1 MTRCVSCTRPSELS
15 RADVQHVR
23 IVSAS
28 ECNIAIDLNSD
39 YMPRVVKHAHTKL
52 LPCKSNIGEVNRS
65 SGRFIKGKT
74 YPSDLRQIS
83 TFEIYQGNT
92 DALLNGMQL
101 VSSPDWS
108 S

>member
-1 MTRCVSCTRPSELS
+1 
-15 RADVQHVR
+15 
-23 IVSAS
+23 
-28 ECNIAIDLNSD
+28 
-39 YMPRVVKHAHTKL
+39 MPRVVKHAHTKL

-101 VSSPDWS
+101 VSSPDGPLKS
-108 S
+108 AYVFRHTGSERCHLPRYRK